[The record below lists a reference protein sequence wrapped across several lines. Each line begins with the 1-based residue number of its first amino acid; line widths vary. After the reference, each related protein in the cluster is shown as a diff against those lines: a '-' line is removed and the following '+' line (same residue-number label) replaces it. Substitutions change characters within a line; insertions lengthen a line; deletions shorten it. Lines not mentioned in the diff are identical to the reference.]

1 MERRNEES
9 LYQSVLITKKKYPKR
24 YAFYYRKKYY
34 TYEFLISRICS
45 FEDTL
50 KTLGFNKND
59 VITICLPNVP
69 EALYLFYAT
78 NKMGGI
84 ANIIHPLMGSEEVKE
99 IVRKTNSRILFI
111 LDTRYSE
118 VMDLNNEN
126 IKVYSVSPVKE
137 SSWIIRH
144 IYKKLNKKSLKFLKD
159 KNFESL
165 SKFYKGK
172 VDKEDEFVPMKKE
185 DAVLLHSGGT
195 TGKPKTVALSS
206 FTINSLVTNIYEV
219 LDYKDGDYSYMLS
232 VLPMFHGFGLAICIH
247 ILLAYGGCD
256 MLMPKF
262 NTKETI
268 NLLNE
273 GKINYIVGVPT
284 LFEALVR
291 KDEFSGEMLKNLKG
305 CFVGG
310 DFVSSSLKDRFNK
323 KMMEAGAKARLFEGY
338 GLTETV
344 CVNSVNTS
352 TFNKPGTVGKPLKNV
367 KAMIIDEEEND
378 LGVNVEGEIAIGGET
393 LMNGYRYEKEKVN
406 IFFEK
411 DGIKYLHTGDYGF
424 IDEEGYLHFKQ
435 RMKRLLKIN
444 GVNIFPSEVEEV
456 VSLIPHIY
464 ECAAIG
470 IKDDRYGD
478 MVKLF
483 VVLDRNNNLDLETL
497 KSNINEE
504 IVKKCSIYAK
514 PKEIVFID
522 KLPKTLL
529 GKVDVKVL
537 K

>member
-1 MERRNEES
+1 MNNRKEES
-9 LYQSVLITKKKYPKR
+9 LYQSVLLMKKTYPKR
-24 YAFYYRKKYY
+24 NAFYYRKKYY

-50 KTLGFNKND
+50 KKLGFKEKD
-59 VITICLPNVP
+59 IVTICLPNVP

-84 ANIIHPLMGSEEVKE
+84 ANIIHPLMGKGEIKD
-99 IVRKTNSRILFI
+99 IVRRTKSRILFI

-118 VMDLNNEN
+118 VMDLNKEG
-126 IKVYSVSPVKE
+126 IKVYSVSPVRE
-137 SSWIIRH
+137 SSPITKYV
-144 IYKKLNKKSLKFLKD
+144 YKKINRKKLKFLKD
-159 KNFESL
+159 KDFESL
-165 SKFYKGK
+165 SKFYKGN
-172 VDKEDEFVPMKKE
+172 DKNEDEFVPLKKE
-185 DAVLLHSGGT
+185 DAILLHSGGT

-206 FTINSLVTNIYEV
+206 FTINALVTNIYDV
-219 LDYKDGDYSYMLS
+219 LDFKDGEAPFMLS

-268 NLLNE
+268 KLLSK
-273 GKINYIVGVPT
+273 GKINYIVGVPA

-291 KDEFSGEMLKNLKG
+291 KDEFRGEMLKNLRC

-323 KMMEAGAKARLFEGY
+323 RMMEAGAKARLFEGY

-344 CVNSVNTS
+344 CVNCVNTTS
-352 TFNKPGTVGKPLKNV
+352 FHKAGTVGKPMKNV
-367 KAMIIDEEEND
+367 KVMIIDENEND
-378 LGVNVEGEIAIGGET
+378 LGINKEGEIAVGGET
-393 LMNGYRYEKEKVN
+393 LMNGYRFEKEKVN

-411 DGIKYLHTGDYGF
+411 NGIKYLHTGDYGF
-424 IDEEGYLHFKQ
+424 LDEDGYLHFKQ

-444 GVNIFPSEVEEV
+444 GVNIFPSEIEEV
-456 VSLIPHIY
+456 VTDIPHIY

-470 IKDDRYGD
+470 VKDERFGD

-483 VVLDRNNNLDLETL
+483 VVLDRDNFLDKETL
-497 KSNINEE
+497 INNINEE

-529 GKVDVKVL
+529 GKIDVKVL